1 MMNGFVDSR
10 GRALVTLGVHST
22 EDGSETSLS
31 AWVDTAFTG
40 DLVLPRREVKRL
52 GISRSTLTSVVL
64 GDGQESQLAAY
75 TAWIIWFGKLRE
87 IEVVASDVE
96 TALLGVTLM
105 LGHRLVVDYRSLRL
119 TLE

>member
-1 MMNGFVDSR
+1 MKGIVDSR
-10 GRALVTLGVHST
+10 GRALVKLSVRST
-22 EDGSETSLS
+22 TESSETSLS

-40 DLVLPRREVKRL
+40 DLVLPRREVERL
-52 GISRSTLTSVVL
+52 GLSRSTLTSVVL
-64 GDGQESQLAAY
+64 GDGQELQLPAF
-75 TAWIIWFGKLRE
+75 TAWIDWFGHLRE
-87 IEVVASDVE
+87 VEVVASEVE